1 MQRCNAEPYE
11 GNQPYLFVSYSH
23 KEEDKAIVYPI
34 LERMEQAGFRVWF
47 DQGIEATSE
56 WPSAVCAH
64 LKASSACLFC
74 LSPNF
79 ADSVNCRDELYL
91 AKKKQSSALRCFS
104 KVICSLTRSWK
115 WGLFVKNSF
124 FWKITAI
131 LRN

>member
-91 AKKKQSSALRCFS
+91 AKKEAIKRVTLFLKSDMQLDPE
-104 KVICSLTRSWK
+104 LEM
-115 WGLFVKNSF
+115 GLVRQEQLFLENY
-124 FWKITAI
+124 
-131 LRN
+131 N

>member
-91 AKKKQSSALRCFS
+91 AKSQHAQRLVLKSRKEVRDFL
-104 KVICSLTRSWK
+104 
-115 WGLFVKNSF
+115 N
-124 FWKITAI
+124 AI
-131 LRN
+131 